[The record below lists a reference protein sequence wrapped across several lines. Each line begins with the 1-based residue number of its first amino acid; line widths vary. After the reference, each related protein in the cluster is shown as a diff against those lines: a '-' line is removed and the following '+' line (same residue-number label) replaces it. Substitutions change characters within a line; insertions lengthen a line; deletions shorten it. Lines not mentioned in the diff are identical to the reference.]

1 MQNNTP
7 APPDSSQ
14 YLSPGDN
21 TGGRARSDSVRSQ
34 RSQRSQRSTENA
46 DFTRRPSIRIRRG
59 PSYQP
64 PPNAGQNS
72 GNGNNI
78 VEGQN
83 IGRNRANSAPQEFDH
98 DQIQEAQNPPRL
110 SFVIEEPNSPTS
122 GIPGRQPD
130 LNLPAPRESDERQ
143 QIPAFVRTNTTP
155 RRRSLRPART
165 NLANRREEPSQ
176 EGEEYDQNL
185 VDLLDLVGMRLSCG
199 GIILNVKLIRPRSRS
214 RDTVNSHEPPKFSV
228 RARSRKI
235 FKPPTNIYTYSPPNR
250 YRIIWKLE

>member
-1 MQNNTP
+1 MQNNNP

-21 TGGRARSDSVRSQ
+21 TGVRARSDSV

-72 GNGNNI
+72 GNGDNI
-78 VEGQN
+78 IEGQH
-83 IGRNRANSAPQEFDH
+83 IGRNRANSAPQELDH
-98 DQIQEAQNPPRL
+98 NQIQEAPNPPRL
-110 SFVIEEPNSPTS
+110 SFVIEEPNSPTA

-130 LNLPAPRESDERQ
+130 PNLPAPRESDERQ
-143 QIPAFVRTNTTP
+143 QIPAFARTRTTP
-155 RRRSLRPART
+155 RKRSLRRARP

-176 EGEEYDQNL
+176 EDDEYDQNL
-185 VDLLDLVGMRLSCG
+185 VDLLDLVGM
-199 GIILNVKLIRPRSRS
+199 
-214 RDTVNSHEPPKFSV
+214 
-228 RARSRKI
+228 
-235 FKPPTNIYTYSPPNR
+235 
-250 YRIIWKLE
+250 